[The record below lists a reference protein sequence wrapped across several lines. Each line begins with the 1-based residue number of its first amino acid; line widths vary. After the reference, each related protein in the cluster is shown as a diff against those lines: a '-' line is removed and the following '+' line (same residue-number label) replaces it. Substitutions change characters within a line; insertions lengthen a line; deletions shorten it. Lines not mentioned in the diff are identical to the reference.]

1 MDDLSVT
8 AVTKES
14 TGSKC
19 NAFEQYSGKLTLG
32 HRHAEC
38 RVHRASPAGNSPK
51 CAASEEPAF
60 LCREAR
66 LQDSLGTSSYPVFL
80 EPRTST
86 EVLVTSHTGK
96 HGALCSGSITQRES
110 VNELTG
116 QCFTPKSQGPWE
128 LSSRNNARYLASFAV
143 TI

>member
-96 HGALCSGSITQRES
+96 HGALCSGSILRERVS
-110 VNELTG
+110 TS
-116 QCFTPKSQGPWE
+116 SQGSALLQRVRGPG
-128 LSSRNNARYLASFAV
+128 SSLV
-143 TI
+143 GTTLGT